1 LPPPGGAIYCG
12 SIFHNSLQA
21 RLSAG
26 TSEDL
31 LMAHPPAVSGSRTV
45 LVVDDEP
52 LVRTILCQLL
62 EEWGFKAAEAD
73 NGQSALQL
81 ARKLKGGLTMVI
93 TDLVMPHMDGY
104 AFAKAFRQLYPDVP
118 ILFTTGQFPGAL
130 EDMMSKE
137 REQILFKPFNPDAFL
152 EAVARLLESR
162 VNQKRVS

>member
-1 LPPPGGAIYCG
+1 
-12 SIFHNSLQA
+12 
-21 RLSAG
+21 
-26 TSEDL
+26 
-31 LMAHPPAVSGSRTV
+31 MANPPAVSGSRTV

-73 NGQSALQL
+73 NGQTALQV

-104 AFAKAFRQLYPDVP
+104 AFAQAFRQLYPDVP
-118 ILFTTGQFPGAL
+118 ILFMTGQCPAAL
-130 EDMMSKE
+130 EDRLSSE

-152 EAVARLLESR
+152 EAVARVLESR

>member
-1 LPPPGGAIYCG
+1 
-12 SIFHNSLQA
+12 
-21 RLSAG
+21 
-26 TSEDL
+26 
-31 LMAHPPAVSGSRTV
+31 M
-45 LVVDDEP
+45 
-52 LVRTILCQLL
+52 VRTILCQLL
-62 EEWGFKAAEAD
+62 EEWGFKAAQAD
-73 NGQSALQL
+73 DGQSALQL

-104 AFAKAFRQLYPDVP
+104 AFAQALRQLYPDVP